1 MRRFLAFIPLL
12 LLCGCASSVQQ
23 DRANKVAENYIRLQF
38 GNSHHPEPVS
48 FSDIEEKRYTTAVDS
63 EMNYSGVEGDECVKL
78 NRFADSSNSQR
89 PNLANRSLKD
99 FDDIRNGKLD
109 YYSLVYTFHID
120 SAGQKKLRRFR
131 FNLDTGYNIFKAQD
145 ITFKK
150 N

>member
-23 DRANKVAENYIRLQF
+23 DRANKVAENYIRSQF

-48 FSDIEEKRYTTAVDS
+48 FSDIEEKRYTTALDS

-78 NRFADSSNSQR
+78 NKFADSSNSQR
-89 PNLANRSLKD
+89 PNLANRNLKD
-99 FDDIRNGKLD
+99 FDDIKNGKLD
-109 YYSLVYTFHID
+109 YYTLVYTFRID
-120 SAGQKKLRRFR
+120 SAGKKKLRRFR
-131 FNLDTGYNIFKAQD
+131 FDLDTGYNIFKAQD
-145 ITFKK
+145 ITFIK